1 MCEKHK
7 IVIEDTFQRLYT
19 NTKNNFDTPR
29 DQNSKRVQVFTTAY
43 IPSLQNKS
51 LEIRAK
57 TKTNNGGYDTIIYLQ
72 DINFVEEDTPTSIKI
87 KSTDNTEYSIEPVDS
102 NTNVQ
107 VTCTCLDFYYRFSVW
122 NDKKNSLYGD
132 APPPYVKRGKGNR
145 MPVNPTK
152 SAGLC
157 KHLIRFF
164 DHIKREGIIR

>member
-1 MCEKHK
+1 MCDNHK
-7 IVIEDTFQRLYT
+7 IVIEDTYQRLYN

-29 DQNSKRVQVFTTAY
+29 DQSSKRVQVFTTAY

-51 LEIRAK
+51 LEIRSK
-57 TKTNNGGYDTIIYLQ
+57 TKTNNGAYDTIVYFQ
-72 DINFVEEDTPTSIKI
+72 DVEFVEDSPTSISV
-87 KSTDNTEYSIEPVDS
+87 KSTDNTDYNLEPIDQG
-102 NTNVQ
+102 TNVQ

-132 APPPYVKRGKGNR
+132 APPPYVKRSKSNR

-157 KHLIRFF
+157 KHLIRLF
-164 DHIKREGIIR
+164 DHVKREGIIK